1 MSGFLTEG
9 ATTNLFLVKQGE
21 IITPGLK
28 NGLLNGTVREWVME
42 HYPVAERDVTWE
54 EALLS
59 DEIFLTNA
67 LLGVMPVSHC
77 GVREFSVHDTA
88 RQILLD
94 YRRDCF

>member
-42 HYPVAERDVTWE
+42 HYPVAERDVSWE
-54 EALLS
+54 DALLC

-77 GVREFSVHDTA
+77 GVR
-88 RQILLD
+88 
-94 YRRDCF
+94 